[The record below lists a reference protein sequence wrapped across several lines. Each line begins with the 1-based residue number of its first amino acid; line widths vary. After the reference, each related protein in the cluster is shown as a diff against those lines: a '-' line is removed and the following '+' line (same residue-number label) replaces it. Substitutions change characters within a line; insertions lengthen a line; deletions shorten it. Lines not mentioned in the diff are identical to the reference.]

1 MGLKIKEN
9 EKKIKTKIK
18 TLKELNYNYLYSQRL
33 KSLVKKY
40 IFKYKIKEYFQKPP
54 TLK

>member
-18 TLKELNYNYLYSQRL
+18 PLKELNYNYLYS
-33 KSLVKKY
+33 
-40 IFKYKIKEYFQKPP
+40 
-54 TLK
+54 